1 MTKTN
6 NHDEHDIWLFRFGF
20 IVLVLRAES
29 SSFFEGATSLL
40 RIFFLALL
48 IIAIVGL
55 KITA

>member
-1 MTKTN
+1 
-6 NHDEHDIWLFRFGF
+6 
-20 IVLVLRAES
+20 LRAES